1 MAQRLLGDI
10 QLLVGDQQ
18 LPFRGHVM
26 ASGEICQGV
35 ITINPDETP
44 PRIKSELKWSQ
55 GTILGVRT
63 LGNSTA
69 AVVTCSGG
77 PALHL
82 LLQCRGVHT
91 PLQKDHPACTLC
103 GTIGHRASARR
114 DPLPVAVPAV
124 ALKSK

>member
-1 MAQRLLGDI
+1 
-10 QLLVGDQQ
+10 
-18 LPFRGHVM
+18 M

-91 PLQKDHPACTLC
+91 PLQKDHPRLYSLRHHWSS
-103 GTIGHRASARR
+103 TIGLPATHSRSLYPLWHSSPSDCAR
-114 DPLPVAVPAV
+114 P
-124 ALKSK
+124 SST